1 MPSGVLNR
9 APPDAAS
16 GWWSYDA
23 KERRINELER
33 ENAGLKAK
41 VGSLEAM
48 NTALQ
53 AKQVALGAEVS
64 ALRSQGESQ
73 QRQHTQ
79 TLNALT
85 QLTAAV
91 QARARAL
98 RVF

>member
-41 VGSLEAM
+41 VGSLELVDAAPLASYDHQPEAASGG
-48 NTALQ
+48 ALF
-53 AKQVALGAEVS
+53 KTPEGMI
-64 ALRSQGESQ
+64 GE
-73 QRQHTQ
+73 R
-79 TLNALT
+79 
-85 QLTAAV
+85 
-91 QARARAL
+91 
-98 RVF
+98 